1 MTARMGFNPLLI
13 SLLPSFVYIC
23 LQSYST
29 SFMKLPNL
37 TTRIFLG
44 MVLGVLIGYLFPV
57 TESGFSGADLNI
69 LSKIFLRLI
78 KMIIGPL
85 VFATLVV
92 GIAKLGDFGT
102 VGRIG
107 LKTLAY
113 FYFATILSLVVGLLV
128 VNIARPGEVMSLPL
142 PTKGTDVGVTAQKMS
157 FENFITHIVPT
168 SFIEAMA
175 TNEILQIVVFSIF
188 FGVAVGSIGAQGK
201 IVIKALDALSHV
213 MFKVTN
219 YVMSF
224 APFGV
229 LGAIAAVVAQQ
240 GLGILAGYAYLI
252 LCFFAGLLFFM
263 FVVLWAICLVVR
275 IPYLAL
281 LKEIKSAVILSFSTA
296 SSEASFPQTIEALL
310 RFGCSERIV
319 SFVLPL
325 GYSFN
330 LDGSMLYMTFAT
342 AFIAQ
347 AYGIT
352 LSIEQQ
358 ITMMLTLM
366 ITSKGIAGVPRASL
380 VVIAGTMAL
389 FDLPIEGLALL
400 LGIDQVLDM
409 GRSATSVAGNAVATC
424 VISKWEGE
432 FRTRPVDMEE
442 ALVPE

>member
-1 MTARMGFNPLLI
+1 
-13 SLLPSFVYIC
+13 
-23 LQSYST
+23 
-29 SFMKLPNL
+29 MKLPNL

-44 MVLGVLIGYLFPV
+44 MVLGIAIGYFFPA
-57 TESGFSGADLNI
+57 TTSGFSGTDLNI

-113 FYFATILSLVVGLLV
+113 FYFATILSLIVGLLV
-128 VNIARPGEVMSLPL
+128 VNIMRPGEVMNITQLPA
-142 PTKGTDVGVTAQKMS
+142 KGTDVGVEVQKMS
-157 FENFITHIVPT
+157 FNTFIEHIVPT
-168 SFIEAMA
+168 SFIEALA

-188 FGVAVGSIGAQGK
+188 FGIAVGSVGAQGK
-201 IVIKALDALSHV
+201 IMIKALDALSHI
-213 MFKVTN
+213 MFKITS
-219 YVMSF
+219 YVMAF

-229 LGAIAAVVAQQ
+229 LGAIAAIVAQQ
-240 GLGILAGYAYLI
+240 GLGILGGYVYLI
-252 LCFFAGLLFFM
+252 LCFFGGLLFFI
-263 FVVLWAICLVVR
+263 FVVLGLICLVTR
-275 IPYLAL
+275 IPYIAL
-281 LKEIKSAVILSFSTA
+281 LKEIRSPVILSFSTA
-296 SSEASFPQTIEALL
+296 SSEASFPQTIEALR
-310 RFGCSERIV
+310 RFGCSERII

-347 AYGIT
+347 AYHVP
-352 LSIEQQ
+352 LSLEQQ

-380 VVIAGTMAL
+380 VVIAGTMSL
-389 FDLPIEGLALL
+389 FNLPIEGLALL

-432 FRTRPVDMEE
+432 FRTQPIETDEI
-442 ALVPE
+442 AA

>member
-1 MTARMGFNPLLI
+1 
-13 SLLPSFVYIC
+13 
-23 LQSYST
+23 
-29 SFMKLPNL
+29 MKVPNL

-44 MVLGVLIGYLFPV
+44 MVLGILIGYIFPA
-57 TESGFSGADLNI
+57 TDTGFSGTDLNI

-85 VFATLVV
+85 VFSTLVV

-128 VNIARPGEVMSLPL
+128 VNIMRPGEVMNLGQLPA
-142 PTKGTDVGVTAQKMS
+142 KGTDVGVEAQKLS

-168 SFIEAMA
+168 SFIEALA

-188 FGVAVGSIGAQGK
+188 FGIAVGAVGAQGK
-201 IVIKALDALSHV
+201 IMIKALDALSHI
-213 MFKVTN
+213 MFKITS
-219 YVMSF
+219 YVMAF

-229 LGAIAAVVAQQ
+229 LGAIAAVVAKQ

-252 LCFFAGLLFFM
+252 LCFFGGLLFFI
-263 FVVLWAICLVVR
+263 FVVLAVICLVVG
-275 IPYLAL
+275 IPYIAL
-281 LKEIKSAVILSFSTA
+281 LKEIRSAIILSFSTA
-296 SSEASFPQTIEALL
+296 SSEASFPQTIEALR
-310 RFGCSERIV
+310 RFGCSERII

-347 AYGIT
+347 AYHVPLT
-352 LSIEQQ
+352 IEQQ

-380 VVIAGTMAL
+380 VVIAGTMSL
-389 FDLPIEGLALL
+389 FNLPIEGLALL

-432 FRTRPVDMEE
+432 FRVQPVDSEE
-442 ALVPE
+442 VTV

>member
-1 MTARMGFNPLLI
+1 
-13 SLLPSFVYIC
+13 
-23 LQSYST
+23 
-29 SFMKLPNL
+29 MKLPNL

-281 LKEIKSAVILSFSTA
+281 LKEIKSAIILSFSTA

>member
-1 MTARMGFNPLLI
+1 
-13 SLLPSFVYIC
+13 
-23 LQSYST
+23 
-29 SFMKLPNL
+29 MKLPNL

-44 MVLGVLIGYLFPV
+44 MMLGIAIGYFFPE
-57 TESGFSGADLNI
+57 TGSGFSGADLNI

-113 FYFATILSLVVGLLV
+113 FYFATILSLIVGLLV
-128 VNIARPGEVMSLPL
+128 VNIMRPGEVMNITQLPA
-142 PTKGTDVGVTAQKMS
+142 KGTDVGVEVQKMS

-168 SFIEAMA
+168 SFIEALA

-188 FGVAVGSIGAQGK
+188 FGIAVGAVGEQGK
-201 IVIKALDALSHV
+201 IMIKALDALSHI
-213 MFKVTN
+213 MFKITS
-219 YVMSF
+219 YVMAF

-229 LGAIAAVVAQQ
+229 LGAIAAIVAQQ
-240 GLGILAGYAYLI
+240 GLGILGGYVYLI
-252 LCFFAGLLFFM
+252 LCFFGGLAFFI
-263 FVVLWAICLVVR
+263 FVVLATICLVVG
-275 IPYLAL
+275 IPYFAL
-281 LKEIKSAVILSFSTA
+281 LKEIRSAVILSFSTA
-296 SSEASFPQTIEALL
+296 SSEASFPQTIEALR
-310 RFGCSERIV
+310 RFGCSERII

-347 AYGIT
+347 AYHVP

-380 VVIAGTMAL
+380 VVIAGTMSL

-432 FRTRPVDMEE
+432 FRTQPIKTDEV
-442 ALVPE
+442 AV